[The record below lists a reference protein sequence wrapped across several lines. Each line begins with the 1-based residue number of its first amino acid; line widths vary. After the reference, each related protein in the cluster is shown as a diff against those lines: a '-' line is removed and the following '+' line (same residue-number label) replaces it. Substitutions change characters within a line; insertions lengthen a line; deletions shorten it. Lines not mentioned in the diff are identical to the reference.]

1 MIQKKINKTQ
11 DRKILRL
18 KRIERLEIELKK
30 NILKR
35 KKSKKKYNG

>member
-11 DRKILRL
+11 DRKTLRL